1 LNSSLRLCLAAAC
14 FAAGFIALL
23 APVPVRAGATAA
35 PSASPS
41 VSASPSPTPG
51 PVSDPCTS
59 LSNLVSRPSFSTSA
73 CAVKPNDLLIESGYS
88 NTTAQGTGA
97 TSTISFPQA
106 TLRLGLA
113 HDFEVDVATPS
124 YERQSS
130 SPKISGTSDSG
141 LGLKYEIGYTSKV
154 TYGVNALYTL
164 DTGSAGFS
172 GNGNGILA
180 NVNGALTLSPA
191 VGLFGSFGYN
201 AQSAGTALAQ
211 QRYHGF
217 DPSLGVSV
225 SLPQSFS
232 IFAEGFG
239 MSSTG
244 PGLGGR
250 YAFDTGILKDVG
262 SRLQLDAEYYDYP
275 GYQNGTRQASVGF
288 GASYLFGP

>member
-1 LNSSLRLCLAAAC
+1 MNSFLRLGLAAAC
-14 FAAGFIALL
+14 LWTALGA
-23 APVPVRAGATAA
+23 APVSASPT
-35 PSASPS
+35 PSASPAPS
-41 VSASPSPTPG
+41 VSPSATPG

-59 LSNLVSRPSFSTSA
+59 LSNVISRPTFSTSA

-88 NTTAQGTGA
+88 NTTTQGTGA
-97 TSTISFPQA
+97 TSTISVPQA

-113 HDFEVDVATPS
+113 RNFEVDVAAPS
-124 YERQSS
+124 YERAST
-130 SPKISGTSDSG
+130 SPEISGTSDSG
-141 LGLKYEIGYTSKV
+141 FGFKYELGYTSKV

-201 AQSAGTALAQ
+201 AQSAGTQLLQ

-232 IFAEGFG
+232 VYAEGFG

-250 YAFDTGILKDVG
+250 YAFDAGVTKDIG

-275 GYQNGTRQASVGF
+275 AYQNGIRQASVGF